1 MIKHRIS
8 KTEVSAL
15 AAAALFLIIGIYLGF
30 TKDATLLN
38 RAGSLIIICGVLLA
52 ATRFTEILSRRVD
65 EFLKKN
71 EKLLLNK
78 IIENH
83 ESFFG
88 TSLDE
93 AYKLRLAE
101 AVQKKHQETFSTY
114 QNKRNREFK
123 LYEIGIISFGTFVN
137 GFGDLAIKAM
147 SCVL

>member
-8 KTEVSAL
+8 TIEVSAL
-15 AAAALFLIIGIYLGF
+15 AAAALFLILEIYFGF

-65 EFLKKN
+65 EFLKQN
-71 EKLLLNK
+71 DKLLLNK
-78 IIENH
+78 IIESH

-88 TSLDE
+88 TPLDE
-93 AYKLRLAE
+93 KYKLRLAD
-101 AVQKKHQETFSTY
+101 AVQKKQQETFSTY

-123 LYEIGIISFGTFVN
+123 LYEIGIVSFGTFVN
-137 GFGDLAIKAM
+137 GFGDLAIKTI
-147 SCVL
+147 SCAL